1 VQSRA
6 SCSNFINSHG
16 PNQILSNF
24 IQIRHLEPSLVLI
37 QISSR
42 ILKCSNKK
50 SYSLFI
56 SLQIHIL
63 FGIFWVRIDLFWI
76 ELIRFRLKSFWIN
89 QKEYYSF
96 RPATTAP
103 SAAHTP
109 SSLPCTGPLRTSSVA
124 PPDSHH
130 LHHVRAL
137 PASGPLHQQSCHPD
151 PPSPR
156 ALHGLP
162 AIRGLTPFFFFF
174 FPPPPRAS
182 ATHCHCRRPSS
193 STQC

>member
-1 VQSRA
+1 L
-6 SCSNFINSHG
+6 NK
-16 PNQILSNF
+16 
-24 IQIRHLEPSLVLI
+24 
-37 QISSR
+37 
-42 ILKCSNKK
+42 LK
-50 SYSLFI
+50 
-56 SLQIHIL
+56 
-63 FGIFWVRIDLFWI
+63 R
-76 ELIRFRLKSFWIN
+76 
-89 QKEYYSF
+89 YYSF
-96 RPATTAP
+96 RPATTAS

-162 AIRGLTPFFFFF
+162 AIRGLTPFLFFFS
-174 FPPPPRAS
+174 PPPSRKCHPLPLSPPLFLHPVLGYSAAPLPPPSSPASSCSRPYVPRAHS
-182 ATHCHCRRPSS
+182 VHRAARSCPDF
-193 STQC
+193 